1 MMRLHLCAALVG
13 VLLLGACAAQKP
25 TMNIESPYRDL
36 NTVERGQIVHL
47 ATGRL
52 LTEDELY
59 AHLAHYRVVYVG
71 ESHDSIDDHAVQLS
85 VLTAMNQRFPGR
97 AALGM
102 EMLRRPSQP
111 DVDAFLAGELTE
123 KEFLRVWQK
132 NWGPRSFPY
141 YRDILLYCKDQGIPV
156 LALNSGRD
164 LDGALRTGTI
174 AELEPGFIERLPEM
188 DLDDP
193 YHRATMEGFFGGHE
207 GGSNHMEIFNRI
219 QVLRDETMADTAAK
233 FLRSPEGADKRLVIF
248 AGGNH
253 VRYGYGIPR
262 RLFRRVPSPYVVVD
276 PLTVDFPEEKKDKLM
291 DVELPTLPMRAADI
305 YWAVGYEDL
314 DDRQVMLGVGIE
326 DAEEGGVR
334 VKSVMPESPA
344 AGAGMLEKDII
355 VSMDG
360 EPVEEMFDLTYQVSL
375 HKPSDV
381 GPVEVMRGEEKV
393 TLEVTYDVVKHGGK
407 K

>member
-1 MMRLHLCAALVG
+1 MMRLHLCAALAG
-13 VLLLGACAAQKP
+13 ALLLGACAAQKP

-59 AHLAHYRVVYVG
+59 PHLAHYRVVYVG

-141 YRDILLYCKDQGIPV
+141 YRDILLYWKEQGISV

-174 AELEPGFIERLPEM
+174 EELEPGFVERLPEM

-193 YHRATMEGFFGGHE
+193 YYRATIEGFFGGHE

-262 RLFRRVPSPYVVVD
+262 RLFRRVPTPYVVVD
-276 PLTVDFPEEKKDKLM
+276 PLTVDFPEEKLDKLM
-291 DVELPTLPMRAADI
+291 DVDLPTLPMRTADI
-305 YWAVGYEDL
+305 NWAVGYEDL
-314 DDRQVMLGVGIE
+314 DDQQVMLGVQIE
-326 DAEEGGVR
+326 DAEEGGV
-334 VKSVMPESPA
+334 P
-344 AGAGMLEKDII
+344 
-355 VSMDG
+355 
-360 EPVEEMFDLTYQVSL
+360 F
-375 HKPSDV
+375 
-381 GPVEVMRGEEKV
+381 
-393 TLEVTYDVVKHGGK
+393 
-407 K
+407 